1 MKSQKGFSMVEMLV
15 AVAIFSMVT
24 LAGFLLFVAGNNA
37 WSVTDAKIQMQQNLR
52 RALQRITSELQQ
64 SGEDSSNNLK
74 VSILDGTGAN
84 GSDILRFSIPI
95 CVCGAQA
102 MDENG
107 NIRFWGA
114 PVTWLKTGCG
124 SNYPLNG
131 NNKVTICHLPPGN
144 PSNEQTI
151 EVSVNAVKAHLAHGD
166 RLGDCAG
173 CDTSVYNNRTIE
185 YSINN
190 SGQLLR
196 QVLDSSNAV
205 IHSDIFAQNISD
217 FQVSL
222 NGAQT
227 IVTINI
233 QLERAAPPF
242 GLLPLGGSQ
251 DVLLRNKN

>member
-1 MKSQKGFSMVEMLV
+1 MVEMLV
-15 AVAIFSMVT
+15 AVGIFSMIT

-37 WSVTDAKIQMQQNLR
+37 WSVTDAKIQMQQNMR
-52 RALQRITSELQQ
+52 RALQRIASELQQ

-74 VSILDGTGAN
+74 VSILDGSGVD
-84 GSDILRFSIPI
+84 GSDILRFAIPI

-102 MDENG
+102 LDENG
-107 NIRFWGA
+107 IIRFWGA
-114 PVTWLKTGCG
+114 PMTWLKTGCG
-124 SNYPLNG
+124 SNYPLNA

-151 EVSVNAVKAHLAHGD
+151 EVSINAVKAHLAHGD
-166 RLGDCAG
+166 RLGDCSA
-173 CDTSVYNNRTIE
+173 CDTSAYNNRTIQ
-185 YSINN
+185 YSINA

-196 QVLDSSNAV
+196 QVLDGSNAA

-227 IVTINI
+227 IVTITVEF
-233 QLERAAPPF
+233 ERDAPPF
-242 GLLPLGGSQ
+242 GPLSLEGSL